1 MASKYKV
8 NVPEGG
14 ARHALPGEGL
24 ITISEDMA
32 DVHIEALMAAGVTE
46 YFTVR
51 RAAEI
56 PADVQP
62 LNAETDVQIDQT
74 GADAGTD
81 AAATRRAKR
90 G

>member
-8 NVPEGG
+8 TVPEGG

-24 ITISEDMA
+24 ITIREDMA

-46 YFTVR
+46 YFT
-51 RAAEI
+51 EI

-62 LNAETDVQIDQT
+62 LNAETDVQIDQSGT
-74 GADAGTD
+74 DAGTD
-81 AAATRRAKR
+81 PAATRRAKR